1 MTEEFALFFKT
12 ERLDSTPVS
21 CKSLAAN
28 FHINGKVLEHQYVF
42 HLSDFMSWGQRSHA
56 KDWILFPENA
66 GTHLSID
73 ETALSQGELYT
84 IVTYKAAKGKKGSLV
99 AMIKGT
105 NSEVV
110 KDILRQLP
118 EEKRNQVIEV
128 TLDMAASMEKIVRG
142 SFRKAQLVT
151 DRFHVQK
158 LVYDAVQEMRISHRW
173 NAIEQENKE
182 IELSK
187 ELKKSFIPN
196 KLENG
201 DTEKQLLARSRYLL
215 FKGEDKWTASQ
226 AHRAEILFH
235 RYPDLGKTIQVIS
248 KDLPNEQSKGSSLH
262 QTGSMVQ

>member
-1 MTEEFALFFKT
+1 
-12 ERLDSTPVS
+12 
-21 CKSLAAN
+21 
-28 FHINGKVLEHQYVF
+28 
-42 HLSDFMSWGQRSHA
+42 MSWGQRSHA

-84 IVTYKAAKGKKGSLV
+84 IVTNKAAKGKKGSLV